1 VRKNSLKTL
10 VVASAIALTDQI
22 YGGEEPDVER
32 FDYKNCVQDR
42 AQAENLNCQHH
53 FAVAEDFAEYAIMAA
68 DTYRS
73 MNRLDWLKL
82 RRESLEVKLKNSR
95 SDEPSTAASFAGQM
109 NEAPAATEASPEN
122 KAEQQE
128 EEAQDDQQWDEAS
141 SLQYGKHQYYPQ
153 QWKALEYKKCA
164 PIKQKDSRGKQ
175 VDFETELPL
184 VIPGWE
190 RLFDFDRGAPPPR
203 FLSFVPGLF
212 VEVWVRER
220 KSATNSTYA
229 EYAIVFRGT
238 QEGGGI
244 FSNLR
249 FLTST
254 LLLFHDQ
261 YDQARRLFPRLR
273 EQIKFREEEK
283 SIETGK
289 QREAP
294 MITLVGH
301 SLGAGLAM
309 HVAVHHEGVH
319 RIIGFNPSP
328 VTGFFAKNYCERAD
342 NLRTVQSVHFVYESS
357 EALHYLDSRKHGDLI
372 DPALTTTIQ
381 FHKVNLIGSDA
392 FKQHAIG
399 PMACKLAVIKRD
411 LGPSM
416 PRQSPRL
423 ADEKIERKSL
433 KTVAP
438 ATDEERQTVV
448 LLASR
453 RKMHERSCEI
463 PVPAYPSALGST
475 PNSL

>member
-1 VRKNSLKTL
+1 MRKNSLKTL
-10 VVASAIALTDQI
+10 VLASAIALTDQT
-22 YGGEEPDVER
+22 YGGDEPNVER
-32 FDYKNCVQDR
+32 FDHNHCFHDP
-42 AQAENLNCQHH
+42 AQAANLNCQHH
-53 FAVAEDFAEYAIMAA
+53 FSVAENFADYAIMAA
-68 DTYRS
+68 DTYRA
-73 MNRLDWLKL
+73 MNRLDWLNL
-82 RRESLEVKLKNSR
+82 RRESLNVKLKSHR
-95 SDEPSTAASFAGQM
+95 SAEPSTSAPFLYQM
-109 NEAPAATEASPEN
+109 NDAPAATEASPED
-122 KAEQQE
+122 KVEQQE
-128 EEAQDDQQWDEAS
+128 QEAQDDQQWDEAS

-153 QWKALEYKKCA
+153 QWKALEYEDCA
-164 PIKQKDSRGKQ
+164 PLKQRNSRGKQ
-175 VDFETELPL
+175 VEFETELPL

-220 KSATNSTYA
+220 KSATDAPYA

-289 QREAP
+289 PREAP

-342 NLRTVQSVHFVYESS
+342 NLRTVQSVHFIYESS
-357 EALHYLDSRKHGDLI
+357 EALHFLDSRKHGDLI
-372 DPALTTTIQ
+372 DPALPTTIQ

-392 FKQHAIG
+392 FRQHAIG

-411 LGPSM
+411 LCPSM
-416 PRQSPRL
+416 PRQGPRL
-423 ADEKIERKSL
+423 ADEKIERTSL
-433 KTVAP
+433 KKVAP
-438 ATDEERQTVV
+438 ATDQERQTAA
-448 LLASR
+448 LTAAR
-453 RKMHERSCEI
+453 KKMHERSCEI
-463 PVPAYPSALGST
+463 PVPTYPMLPT
-475 PNSL
+475 